1 MSHIFDALQRAEA
14 DRSGVELD
22 AFDLPTELLQ
32 ITESAGR
39 SKAMP
44 AEPAHPGIAAEL
56 VAAADEAA
64 REQVS
69 TELGAGLP
77 FQSLPVSLSARN
89 KLVSITEKDGLAA
102 EKFRFLAVRLRHLQ
116 QQRSLRRL
124 LITSSMPEEGKST
137 VTANLACTLANKRS
151 QKILLIEGDLR
162 RPTMAN
168 TFGLGP
174 VRGMS
179 EYLQGGPKTT
189 LPIYRLEAVGIWIL
203 PAGAVP
209 ENPLELIQSGRLS
222 VLMNQLNASF
232 DWIVIDSPPL
242 LPLADTSVLARLSDG
257 ILLVARQGTTG
268 KEQLQRAAE
277 AVEKSKLLGT
287 VVNSSTSSLHSD
299 YYQHYGYS
307 ASGKKTSSGRK

>member
-32 ITESAGR
+32 ITESQSRNIAVR
-39 SKAMP
+39 P
-44 AEPAHPGIAAEL
+44 EPADPGIAAEL
-56 VAAADEAA
+56 VAAVDEAT
-64 REQVS
+64 REQISVDS
-69 TELGAGLP
+69 AASLP
-77 FQSLPVSLSARN
+77 FQSLPVSLPPYN
-89 KLVSITEKDGLAA
+89 KLVSVTEKDGLAA

-137 VTANLACTLANKRS
+137 VAANLACTLANKKS
-151 QKILLIEGDLR
+151 QKILLVEGDLR
-162 RPTMAN
+162 RPTMAS
-168 TFGLGP
+168 TFGLGS

-179 EYLQGGPKTT
+179 EYLQSPANAA
-189 LPIYRLEAVGIWIL
+189 LPIYRLEAVGIWII

-222 VLMNQLNASF
+222 VLMNQLNSSF
-232 DWIVIDSPPL
+232 DWIVTDSPPI
-242 LPLADTSVLARLSDG
+242 LPLADTSVLARLSDA

-268 KEQLQRAAE
+268 KEQLKRAAE

-299 YYQHYGYS
+299 YYQRYGYS
-307 ASGKKTSSGRK
+307 ASAKRATSGRK